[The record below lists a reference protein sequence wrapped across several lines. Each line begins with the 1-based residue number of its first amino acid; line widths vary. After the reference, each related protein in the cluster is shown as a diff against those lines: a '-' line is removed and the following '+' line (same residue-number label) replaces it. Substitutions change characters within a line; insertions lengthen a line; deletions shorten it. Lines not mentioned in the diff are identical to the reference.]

1 MDIKTKQTINDLKNF
16 YIDHMIETYNND
28 WDKFWSDHEDIIEL
42 EYKCKQ
48 IITMYKFNHKVILK
62 YAGQA
67 LVIGTTGFILAA
79 CVSLIV
85 HLIQNGGPTSFG
97 IYG

>member
-1 MDIKTKQTINDLKNF
+1 MK
-16 YIDHMIETYNND
+16 
-28 WDKFWSDHEDIIEL
+28 
-42 EYKCKQ
+42 
-48 IITMYKFNHKVILK
+48 YKFNHKVILK

-85 HLIQNGGPTSFG
+85 HLIQNGAPTSFG

>member
-1 MDIKTKQTINDLKNF
+1 MKR
-16 YIDHMIETYNND
+16 
-28 WDKFWSDHEDIIEL
+28 
-42 EYKCKQ
+42 
-48 IITMYKFNHKVILK
+48 KFNHKVILK
-62 YAGQA
+62 YAGQV

-85 HLIQNGGPTSFG
+85 HLIQHGAPTSFG